1 MKIFK
6 KGLGLSL
13 IGLLFT
19 TGFVGAQSI
28 STVKTQ
34 FALPDSYEGVIMS
47 PAVEF
52 EFNKHAWSIG
62 PAFLLSYGDQ
72 IEDRDGFKLSGL
84 YIGYDNYIHGK
95 EEKFS
100 LFHSFDFYLQ
110 RIKDEQAS
118 QYFDTATNSFQAFN
132 IQQTDKVVQ
141 LFANL
146 GVLIKLSE
154 KLSLSQTVG
163 LGANATFRSTTSPF
177 KDFSDSFFAK
187 NWLIKTGI
195 SYRLK

>member
-1 MKIFK
+1 MKSFN
-6 KGLGLSL
+6 KGFAFS
-13 IGLLFT
+13 IICLLFA
-19 TGFVGAQSI
+19 TGVVNAQSI
-28 STVKTQ
+28 STFKTQ
-34 FALPDSYEGVIMS
+34 FALPDSYEGVIIS
-47 PAVEF
+47 PSVEF

-72 IEDRDGFKLSGL
+72 IEDRDGFKLSGF

-110 RIKDEQAS
+110 HIKDEQAS
-118 QYFDTATNSFQAFN
+118 QYFDNSTNSFQAFN
-132 IQQTDKVVQ
+132 IEQVDKVVQ
-141 LFANL
+141 LFANF
-146 GVLIKLSE
+146 GVLIKISE
-154 KLSLSQTVG
+154 KLSLSQIVG

-177 KDFSDSFFAK
+177 NNFSDSFFAK
-187 NWLIKTGI
+187 DWLIKTGL